1 MSDENT
7 PQIPPVPP
15 VDGDG
20 FLQPNPGTEE
30 APISEPPKK
39 RRGRPP
45 KNPNMTA
52 ESPGAAPKAAQ
63 TKPGKRGP
71 KMSQEQM
78 GILARQLSGLH
89 MAAAM
94 VTKIGELRI
103 GDDEAKMLASGIADV
118 CEEYGLSLDG
128 KTGAAVTLLGTAAM
142 IYVPR
147 FFAIQARV
155 RQQANNVV
163 DVPHQPV

>member
-7 PQIPPVPP
+7 PQIPPI
-15 VDGDG
+15 DGDG
-20 FLQPNPGTEE
+20 FLQSNVAPEE
-30 APISEPPKK
+30 TLPPSEPPKK

-45 KNPNMTA
+45 KNPGAPNA
-52 ESPGAAPKAAQ
+52 EAPGAAPKSPQ
-63 TKPGKRGP
+63 VKPGKRGP
-71 KMSQEQM
+71 KMSAEQI

-103 GDDEAKMLASGIADV
+103 GDDEARMLAFGISGV

-155 RQQANNVV
+155 RQQASNVV